1 MYWKNKNVNLNL
13 YVSDCKIN
21 PILMRFVC
29 HWGSKWYNTFP
40 NSSFDQITEFEVNLG
55 NHIHMKSLSPPNDLH
70 VRVPCKDKL
79 PRWLVIRWWSPTWII
94 PRLHIIGLLSAN
106 LTCFLSI
113 QGTFMYTA
121 AHCRDSSQPPL
132 SDSRNSL
139 PQPNEKQAETGVK
152 SWYCPYMKGN
162 CSRMRGHY
170 VPEDHFVCLGLRLS
184 IERMLHL
191 CKLLIIKALLVL
203 NGYNFLFFFTWKK
216 IIKIIFTFLM
226 KESLLQN
233 HTSNI
238 KSFFSGENLYRC
250 LRWWNTANLS
260 QSVDGP
266 FSFCSHHP

>member
-121 AHCRDSSQPPL
+121 AHCRDSSQPPSPTLAIL
-132 SDSRNSL
+132 SLNLMRNKLKQESKVDTVRIWKEIVHGWGGIMSL
-139 PQPNEKQAETGVK
+139 RIILSVWGLDLV
-152 SWYCPYMKGN
+152 SKGCYIYVN
-162 CSRMRGHY
+162 C
-170 VPEDHFVCLGLRLS
+170 
-184 IERMLHL
+184 
-191 CKLLIIKALLVL
+191 
-203 NGYNFLFFFTWKK
+203 W
-216 IIKIIFTFLM
+216 
-226 KESLLQN
+226 
-233 HTSNI
+233 
-238 KSFFSGENLYRC
+238 
-250 LRWWNTANLS
+250 
-260 QSVDGP
+260 
-266 FSFCSHHP
+266 